1 MSGYTPNI
9 PASSDRPSQSQGQI
23 LNNFQTLE
31 STYGIDHYPFTDAT
45 VNQGKHKKVTFPA
58 QASDPTT
65 LAGELALFA
74 KNVGGDLGL
83 YVREASNGQIS
94 QLFSSISSTI
104 SNPNFVVLLD
114 GLKIVGTTQGIPTP
128 PTQNF
133 TVTYTTAFTTCFGV
147 LYSYTRTFSSAPEI
161 ALLSFSDASC
171 DFKRPPGGTYSSM
184 FVVAFGI

>member
-74 KNVGGDLGL
+74 KNVGGD
-83 YVREASNGQIS
+83 
-94 QLFSSISSTI
+94 
-104 SNPNFVVLLD
+104 
-114 GLKIVGTTQGIPTP
+114 
-128 PTQNF
+128 
-133 TVTYTTAFTTCFGV
+133 
-147 LYSYTRTFSSAPEI
+147 
-161 ALLSFSDASC
+161 
-171 DFKRPPGGTYSSM
+171 
-184 FVVAFGI
+184 

>member
-9 PASSDRPSQSQGQI
+9 PASTDRPSQSQGQI

-83 YVREASNGQIS
+83 YVREASNGTIS

-104 SNPNFVVLLD
+104 TAPNFVVLLD
-114 GLKIVGTTQGIPTP
+114 GIKIVGTTLNPIPTAP
-128 PTQNF
+128 GAF
-133 TVTYTTAFTTCFGV
+133 TVTYFSGFTTCFGV
-147 LYSYTRTFSSAPEI
+147 LFSYEKSTTGAAEV
-161 ALLSFSDASC
+161 ALTAFSDASAS
-171 DFKRPPGGTYSSM
+171 FTRTNTGSFGKL